1 MAGRRH
7 VFTGS
12 KYEELAGYARAVVVG
27 DRIFV
32 SGTVGYDFKTGALPE
47 TAEGQTDQALDTI
60 AWSLK
65 QAGSGLT
72 DIVRV
77 RVYVPNPDDVME
89 VSTTLKRHLGIPIP
103 PTPQSARRSPCRN
116 AKSRSRSKRSAA
128 PPWHDGAAGKGDAG
142 TGVGGPPCDH
152 GPLADGGSGTR

>member
-1 MAGRRH
+1 MVGRRH

-60 AWSLK
+60 AWSLE
-65 QAGSGLT
+65 QAGSGLA

-77 RVYVPNPDDVME
+77 RGYVPNPDDVME
-89 VSTTLKRHLGIPIP
+89 VSTTLKRRLGDTYPANTTIC
-103 PTPQSARRSPCRN
+103 A
-116 AKSRSRSKRSAA
+116 
-128 PPWHDGAAGKGDAG
+128 
-142 TGVGGPPCDH
+142 
-152 GPLADGGSGTR
+152 PLAVPECKVEIEVEAIRGSAMT